1 MVLLGCEEATG
12 PDESPNVPPVP
23 HALLLILL
31 TAMTAGVGTLV
42 GLGGAVILVPALVV
56 FGWLP
61 SAAAPL
67 GLISV
72 VGGSIA
78 AGPRQLADRTVNHR
92 LGVTTELAATSGAII
107 GAIASNFLPDSVL
120 VYLLAASA
128 VAAALLSGRRTSR
141 RNPVDP
147 SLGDD
152 QIGERI
158 GGLWGAYPLDGGVA
172 PYRVNRLPLGLA
184 LMSIAGFVAGTTGTS
199 GGFIKTP
206 VTSEVM
212 HAPTKVAAST
222 TRFTIGIT
230 ASAALLVYFL
240 QGRVDVTDS
249 SAAIVG
255 SLAGGVIG
263 AIILS
268 HLPAHRVRQSQSL
281 ILITIAII
289 LVTTR

>member
-1 MVLLGCEEATG
+1 M
-12 PDESPNVPPVP
+12 P
-23 HALLLILL
+23 HALLLVLFTTL
-31 TAMTAGVGTLV
+31 TAGVGTLV
-42 GLGGAVILVPALVV
+42 GLGGAVLLVPLLLLT
-56 FGWLP
+56 GWLP
-61 SAAAPL
+61 SEAAPL

-92 LGVTTELAATSGAII
+92 LGVTTELAATSGAIV
-107 GAIASNFLPDSVL
+107 GAIASSFMSDSVL
-120 VYLLAASA
+120 VYLLASA
-128 VAAALLSGRRTSR
+128 ALAAALLSGRRTSQ

-147 SLGDD
+147 SVGLD
-152 QIGERI
+152 QVGERV
-158 GGLWGAYPLDGGVA
+158 GAVDGAYPLDGGVA
-172 PYRVNRLPLGLA
+172 PYKINRLPIGLA
-184 LMSIAGFVAGTTGTS
+184 LMSVAGFVAGTTGTS

-206 VTSEVM
+206 VTSEIM
-212 HAPTKVAAST
+212 HAPTKVAAAT

-240 QGRVDVTDS
+240 QGRVDVTES
-249 SAAIVG
+249 AAAIVG
-255 SLAGGVIG
+255 SLAGGVLG

-281 ILITIAII
+281 ILVTIAVI